1 MNQFENVIKYW
12 SAGMVN
18 EEAIETEISAS
29 ATYYNL
35 QMSTSGALTVIS
47 GYPTGNTINYAGID
61 DGFIQINTSGF
72 YLFQFVFTVSG
83 SGSAIYK
90 IRCVQNLDT
99 ESSNSLAETSEIQF
113 STRGTGV
120 RWEVANTFLVNAS
133 LNDNF
138 SSEESKRQGVQS
150 SINKFQ
156 WQVQNTGGE
165 GNFNIVNGLY
175 NIIKIG

>member
-1 MNQFENVIKYW
+1 MSQFENVVKYW

-18 EEAIETEISAS
+18 EEAVGTEISAS
-29 ATYYNL
+29 ATYYDLN
-35 QMSTSGALTVIS
+35 MSTSGALNVIER
-47 GYPTGNTINYAGID
+47 YPVGNTINYDNINTGLIEL
-61 DGFIQINTSGF
+61 NTSGF
-72 YLFQFVFTVSG
+72 YIFQFVFTVSG

-90 IRCVQNLDT
+90 IRCVQNEDLT
-99 ESSNSLAETSEIQF
+99 SSNALANTSEIQF

-133 LNDNF
+133 LNDKN
-138 SSEESKRQGVQS
+138 SSAESKRQGLQS
-150 SINKFQ
+150 SKNEFQ

-165 GNFNIVNGLY
+165 GDFNIVNGLY